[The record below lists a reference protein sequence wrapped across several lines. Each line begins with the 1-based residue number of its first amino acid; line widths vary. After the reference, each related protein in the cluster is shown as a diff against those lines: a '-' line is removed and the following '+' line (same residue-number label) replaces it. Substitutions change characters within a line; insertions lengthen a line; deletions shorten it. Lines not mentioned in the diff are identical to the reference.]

1 MTMNILRAVIRT
13 LLLLSI
19 FILLV
24 GSLAPTSHVGG
35 PTVNDKLLHF
45 VAYAMVG
52 VLTVWAFQ
60 SRRLRLGFLLMLTVL
75 GVALEFGQLF
85 VPGRAFEVWDM
96 IANSCGTLTAL
107 TTSRFFPTV

>member
-1 MTMNILRAVIRT
+1 MDILRLVIRF
-13 LLLLSI
+13 LLILSI
-19 FILLV
+19 LALLI
-24 GSLAPTSHVGG
+24 GSLIPTDHVGG

-52 VLTVWAFQ
+52 VLTVWVFQ
-60 SRRLRLGFLLMLTVL
+60 GRRLRLGFLLMLTVL

-96 IANSCGTLTAL
+96 IANSCGTLAAL